1 MAAELTLVRPDPP
14 AAPKPAAASWG
25 GGAQPSA
32 AVSGY
37 WTPTRMRAAL
47 DANDAGSF
55 AGIVSLRSY
64 LTRDARVGGQGGA
77 RGQRISAPM
86 GLDAYLELP
95 EAYESTDRRSPA
107 QRVLDAAKPILE
119 SGAFGPLV
127 RAHLEGELAD
137 FGIGIGVVSW
147 QPSGGGG
154 EWTPTFTPW
163 PLDAVR
169 VDQVTGTLFATF
181 ADGTEEPIVPGDG
194 RWIVIRA
201 SLVRPWEMGA
211 VRCICA
217 PVLERCYARRD
228 ASRASEAA
236 GQSPLV
242 GTAPRD
248 ADKTTELPQF
258 EAAMQGITTGKQGMV
273 KGEGFTVDRLWSKG
287 DIADVFF
294 RIAEIGSSDVAIG
307 FLGTD
312 ATMAKGTTGTYG
324 AVSVLDGVR
333 YDLVEADCAALRAT
347 WLQIAEPFAVYNY
360 ARADLAPRLDID
372 VPDPEEDAHEAAE
385 HKEVRESR
393 AAFFV
398 ELTSARA
405 AGPVTPAIVLEIAEA
420 HDVDVSVEYAAILAS
435 PATPATSSLT
445 SAA

>member
-14 AAPKPAAASWG
+14 PPPKPAATSWG
-25 GGAQPSA
+25 GGSQPSGA
-32 AVSGY
+32 ISGY
-37 WTPTRMRAAL
+37 WTPIRMRAAL

-55 AGIVSLRSY
+55 AGIVALRSY

-86 GLDAYLELP
+86 GLDACLELP

-119 SGAFGPLV
+119 SGAYGPLV

-137 FGIGIGVVSW
+137 FGIGIGAISW

-163 PLDAVR
+163 PLDATR
-169 VDQVTGTLFATF
+169 VEPVTGRLLATF
-181 ADGTEEPIVPGDG
+181 ADGTEEPITPGDG
-194 RWIVIRA
+194 RWVVIAA

-211 VRCICA
+211 IRCICT

-242 GTAPRD
+242 GTSPKD
-248 ADKTTELPQF
+248 ALPAEKASF
-258 EAAMQGITTGKQGMV
+258 ETATQGITTGKQGIV
-273 KGEGFTVDRLWSKG
+273 VGEGFKVDRLWSKG
-287 DIADVFF
+287 DLADVFF
-294 RIAEIGSSDVAIG
+294 TIAKIGSSDIAIG
-307 FLGTD
+307 YNGTD
-312 ATMAKGTTGTYG
+312 ATMEKGSTGTYG
-324 AVSVLDGVR
+324 AVVELNGVR
-333 YDLVEADCAALRAT
+333 YDLVEADCGSLRAT
-347 WLQIAEPFAVYNY
+347 WAQIAVPFAVYNY
-360 ARADLAPRLDID
+360 GRADLAPRLDLD

-385 HKEVRESR
+385 RTETRAAR
-393 AAFFV
+393 AAFFT
-398 ELTSARA
+398 ELASAKA
-405 AGPVTPAIVLEIAEA
+405 AGPVTPAIVTEIAAA
-420 HDVDVSVEYAAILAS
+420 HHVEVSADYAAALAIQTS
-435 PATPATSSLT
+435 PLTPPA
-445 SAA
+445 